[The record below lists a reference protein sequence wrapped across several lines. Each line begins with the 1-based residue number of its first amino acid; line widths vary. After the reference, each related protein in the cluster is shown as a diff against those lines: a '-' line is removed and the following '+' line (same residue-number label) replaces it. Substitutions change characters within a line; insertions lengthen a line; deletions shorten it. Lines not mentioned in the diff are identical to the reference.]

1 MTWVAGDVGEVALTL
16 LNPLPTELKVPNLSL
31 LHEGLDF
38 EAFPSSLSLAPQ
50 SAPYNVGLHGVAAQ
64 PGTLKL
70 LGYSHNVLG
79 DFISVFSDSSQL
91 VFFRSGFKMS
101 AIGTRRSNKRC
112 CNGYYHPSPAAGEPS
127 FRS

>member
-1 MTWVAGDVGEVALTL
+1 MAGDVGEVALTL

-38 EAFPSSLSLAPQ
+38 EAYPSSLSLAPQ
-50 SAPYNVGLHGVAAQ
+50 SAPYNVGLHGAASQ

-79 DFISVFSDSSQL
+79 LESQPIFINHHLFSGLQSECLLSNL
-91 VFFRSGFKMS
+91 
-101 AIGTRRSNKRC
+101 AAATRDVVTVTVI
-112 CNGYYHPSPAAGEPS
+112 PALPQV
-127 FRS
+127 

>member
-31 LHEGLDF
+31 IHEGLDF

-79 DFISVFSDSSQL
+79 EFVPVLF
-91 VFFRSGFKMS
+91 
-101 AIGTRRSNKRC
+101 N
-112 CNGYYHPSPAAGEPS
+112 
-127 FRS
+127 

>member
-70 LGYSHNVLG
+70 LGYTHNVLG
-79 DFISVFSDSSQL
+79 NYVLLLPYSLNIQL
-91 VFFRSGFKMS
+91 FFFRSRFKMS
-101 AIGTRRSNKRC
+101 TLGTRRSN
-112 CNGYYHPSPAAGEPS
+112 
-127 FRS
+127 